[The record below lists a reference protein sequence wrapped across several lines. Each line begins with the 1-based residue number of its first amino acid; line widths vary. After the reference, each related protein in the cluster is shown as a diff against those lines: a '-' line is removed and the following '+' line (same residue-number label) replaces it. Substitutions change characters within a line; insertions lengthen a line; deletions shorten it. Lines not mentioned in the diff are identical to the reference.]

1 MTPPSTTGNRSEPPY
16 SGSLIAVGTSHGKQ
30 HQFSP
35 AFRGVLDARLITPP
49 GLDTDQFGTFSGET
63 PRSGTVVQ
71 AARAKARLAMT
82 RTGLPRGLA
91 SEASYGP
98 LPGGWHG
105 HEEILLFCDT
115 ERAIEVIEGNRTT
128 SIPAL
133 AQRVSHAAELPDR
146 LLAGL
151 PGQALIV
158 RPSQP
163 AVPDRSAVV
172 KGITDLATARS
183 AITAAAARSPDGL
196 ALVEPD
202 LRAHHNPSRRRVLAA
217 LAVRLAHRLATV
229 CPACTAPGFGRVDAQ
244 TGLACRVC
252 ATPTALVRNE
262 IHACAR
268 CPHREAHPVR
278 DGADPAGC
286 PACNP
291 RWPSVRCMNFRP
303 TR

>member
-1 MTPPSTTGNRSEPPY
+1 M
-16 SGSLIAVGTSHGKQ
+16 V
-30 HQFSP
+30 
-35 AFRGVLDARLITPP
+35 TPP

-63 PRSGTVVQ
+63 PRSGPAVQ
-71 AARAKARLAMT
+71 AAWAKARLAMT
-82 RTGLPRGLA
+82 RTGLPRSLS

-115 ERAIEVIEGNRTT
+115 ELGVEVIEGHRTT
-128 SIPAL
+128 SVPGRAH
-133 AQRVSHAAELPDR
+133 RVCAAAELPGP

-158 RPSQP
+158 RPSEP
-163 AVPDRSAVV
+163 AVPDRTTVI
-172 KGITDLATARS
+172 KGITDLAAARS

-217 LAVRLAHRLATV
+217 LAARLAHRLATP
-229 CPACTAPGFGRVDAQ
+229 CPTCAAPGFGRVDAQ
-244 TGLACRVC
+244 PGLPCRIC
-252 ATPTALVRNE
+252 ATPTPQVGNE
-262 IHACAR
+262 IHACSV
-268 CPHREAHPVR
+268 CSHRHEHPVR
-278 DGADPAGC
+278 AGADPAGC

-291 RWPSVRCMNFRP
+291 
-303 TR
+303 